1 MNKQRFFKILSFLG
15 LLFIIWAFIGYKNTV
30 QNRGEQIETTI
41 EVPKN
46 FARYFSNVVTKQR
59 YTPMAAATFMSP
71 EMRRVNWE
79 VFDGN
84 YLLVNFWA
92 TWCAPCVLELPS
104 LGKLQKKF
112 EGRGLNVIAISLDT
126 ARNQSEI
133 KEFLK
138 NRAIGEFAAYHDDV
152 GEVQKS
158 TFMRGIPTSYLLSP
172 KGEVL
177 YIFEGDA
184 NWSSSPSVDFFEN
197 LINSDS

>member
-1 MNKQRFFKILSFLG
+1 MIFVIF
-15 LLFIIWAFIGYKNTV
+15 AVIGYSYTV
-30 QNRGEQIETTI
+30 QNRGEEIEGTI

-46 FARYFSNVVTKQR
+46 FSRYFSNVVTKQR
-59 YTPMAAATFMSP
+59 YTPMAPATFMSP

-79 VFDGN
+79 VFDGS

-104 LGKLQKKF
+104 LGKLKKKF

-126 ARNQSEI
+126 ARNQSDI

-138 NRAIGEFAAYHDDV
+138 NRAIGEFAAYLDDV
-152 GEVQKS
+152 GEVKKS

-184 NWSSSPSVDFFEN
+184 NWNASSSIGFFEN